1 MDGSVRIPAEKIQER
16 GGEKGLGS
24 PGRFLCNG
32 QGNNTMIDYEKELN
46 PEQLRVVLE
55 EGGPLLV
62 IAGAGS
68 GKTRTLT
75 YRVARLVE
83 SGVPPERILLATFTN
98 KAARSMLSRVETL
111 IGREIGGLWG
121 GTFHH
126 CAHRTLRAHAPRLGY
141 ASNFSI
147 LDSEDSRQLINT
159 CITETGIDGKGD
171 KFPRGDVF
179 GDMISLAVNTEAPLL
194 DVVAGRYPFF
204 AHRAEEIAAV
214 AAHYRKRKKE
224 LNVMDFDDL
233 LFLWRE
239 LLLRFDDVR
248 DAYAGRFLHVLV
260 DEYQDT
266 NRLQAEIMDLIASRH
281 RNLMVVGDD
290 SQSIYSFRGANYENI
305 MRFPDRYPECRIF
318 KLETNY
324 RSTPEILHLAN
335 LSITNNERQFQKTL
349 RAVREGGIRPVL
361 VPARNV
367 LQQADFVAQRILE
380 LNRSGIPLGEI
391 AVLYRAHYHSMEV
404 QMELTRRGIPFEIR
418 SGIRFF
424 EQAHIKDV
432 TAYLRILVNPRD
444 ELAWKR
450 VLSLYEKIGRVTADK
465 VWRFVSRLSDP
476 HAAVL
481 TENFKGCA
489 PRSATPGLGRFQETF
504 RALHGC
510 NSSNPSILIET
521 ILKSGYSDLLRERH
535 TDAVS
540 REDDLIQFANFSSR
554 FISLDD
560 FLSELAL
567 LTGVN
572 EESRPEEIQGD
583 RVVLSSIH
591 QAKGLEWKTVLMIW
605 CSEGMMPLARALKEP
620 DGEEEERRLFYVATT
635 RAKDELYLCY
645 PLTDYA
651 RGMGNLPVSPSRF
664 IMELSSYSAR
674 AKDRPYDQWQL
685 DEM

>member
-1 MDGSVRIPAEKIQER
+1 
-16 GGEKGLGS
+16 
-24 PGRFLCNG
+24 
-32 QGNNTMIDYEKELN
+32 MIDYGKELN
-46 PEQLRVVLE
+46 PEQLCVVLE
-55 EGGPLLV
+55 QGGPILV

-98 KAARSMLSRVETL
+98 KAARSMLSRVESL
-111 IGREIGGLWG
+111 IRREIGGLWG

-141 ASNFSI
+141 AGNFSI

-159 CITETGIDGKGD
+159 CIAETGIDGKGD
-171 KFPRGDVF
+171 KFPKGDVV
-179 GDMISLAVNTEAPLL
+179 GDMISLAVNTEAPLP

-204 AHRAEEIAAV
+204 AHRTEEIAVV
-214 AAHYRKRKKE
+214 ATHYRKRKKE
-224 LNVMDFDDL
+224 LNVVDFDDL

-239 LLLRFDDVR
+239 LLLLFDDVR
-248 DAYAGRFLHVLV
+248 EAYADRFLHVLV

-266 NRLQAEIMDLIASRH
+266 NRLQAEIMDLVASRH

-305 MRFPDRYPECRIF
+305 MRFPDRYPECKIF

-335 LSITNNERQFQKTL
+335 LSITNNEHQFQKTL
-349 RAVREGGIRPVL
+349 RAVREKGVRPVI
-361 VPARNV
+361 VPTRNV
-367 LQQADFVAQRILE
+367 LQQADFVAQRVLE
-380 LNRSGIPLGEI
+380 LHRSGIPLGEMV
-391 AVLYRAHYHSMEV
+391 VLYRAHYHSMEV
-404 QMELTRRGIPFEIR
+404 QMEMTRRGIPFEIR

-444 ELAWKR
+444 EIAWKR
-450 VLSLYEKIGRVTADK
+450 VLGFYAKIGRVTADK
-465 VWRFVSRLSDP
+465 IWRFVSRLSDP
-476 HAAVL
+476 HAAVF
-481 TENFKGCA
+481 TEEFNKCA
-489 PRSATPGLGRFQETF
+489 PRSAAAGLCCFQETF
-504 RALHGC
+504 RTLHSC
-510 NSSNPSILIET
+510 DSRNPSVLIDA
-521 ILKSGYSDLLRERH
+521 ILKGGYSDLLRERH

-540 REDDLIQFANFSSR
+540 REEDLIQFANFSSR
-554 FISLDD
+554 FASLED

-572 EESRPEEIQGD
+572 EENRDEESRED

-591 QAKGLEWKTVLMIW
+591 QAKGLEWTAVLLIW
-605 CSEGMMPLARALKEP
+605 CSEGMMPLARALREP
-620 DGEEEERRLFYVATT
+620 GGEEEERRLFYVATT
-635 RAKDELYLCY
+635 RAKDQLYLSY
-645 PLTDYA
+645 PLTDYS

-664 IMELSSYSAR
+664 IMELSSYSTR
-674 AKDRPYDQWQL
+674 EKDSPYDHWQI

>member
-1 MDGSVRIPAEKIQER
+1 
-16 GGEKGLGS
+16 
-24 PGRFLCNG
+24 
-32 QGNNTMIDYEKELN
+32 MIDYGKELN
-46 PEQLRVVLE
+46 SEQLQVVLE
-55 EGGPLLV
+55 DGGPLLV

-83 SGVPPERILLATFTN
+83 GGVPPERILLATFTN
-98 KAARSMLSRVETL
+98 KAARSMLTRVETL

-126 CAHRTLRAHAPRLGY
+126 CAHRTLRSHASRLGY
-141 ASNFSI
+141 AANFSI
-147 LDSEDSRQLINT
+147 LDSEDARQLINT
-159 CITETGIDGKGD
+159 CITEIGIDGKGD
-171 KFPRGDVF
+171 KFPRGDVV

-204 AHRAEEIAAV
+204 AHRSEEVAAV
-214 AAHYRKRKKE
+214 AAHYRKRKRE

-248 DAYAGRFLHVLV
+248 ASYAERFLHVLV

-266 NRLQAEIMDLIASRH
+266 NRLQAEIMDLVASRH

-305 MRFPDRYPECRIF
+305 MRFPERYPECRIF

-335 LSITNNERQFQKTL
+335 LSITNNEHQFQKTL
-349 RAVREGGIRPVL
+349 RAVRKGGVRPVL
-361 VPARNV
+361 APTRNV

-380 LNRSGIPLGEI
+380 LNRSGVPLAEI

-444 ELAWKR
+444 EIAWKR
-450 VLSLYEKIGRVTADK
+450 VLGLYEKVGRVTAEK
-465 VWRFVSRLSDP
+465 AWQFVSRASDP

-481 TENFKGCA
+481 TEGFNGCA
-489 PRSATPGLGRFQETF
+489 TRSAAPGLCRFQDTF
-504 RALHGC
+504 RAIHGC
-510 NSSNPSILIET
+510 GSGNPSVLIDA
-521 ILKSGYSDLLRERH
+521 ILKQGYSDLLRERH
-535 TDAVS
+535 TDAAS
-540 REDDLIQFANFSSR
+540 REDDLIQFANFSAR
-554 FISLDD
+554 YPSLED

-567 LTGVN
+567 LTGVD
-572 EESRPEEIQGD
+572 EESRPEEIPEE

-591 QAKGLEWKTVLMIW
+591 QAKGLEWKSVLMIW
-605 CSEGMMPLARALKEP
+605 CSEGMVPLARALKEP
-620 DGEEEERRLFYVATT
+620 GGEEEERRLFYVATT

-664 IMELSSYSAR
+664 IMELSSYSAK
-674 AKDRPYDQWQL
+674 AKDRPYDQWQIDDL
-685 DEM
+685 